1 MTSLTHNSSPS
12 TDHLLQEMENKI
24 LSFLARYPNQ
34 LFKSSELV
42 RRLSLKTEAE
52 TAVLQKVLKH
62 LDESNRLKRG
72 RQGQYGFLHAPTVLK
87 GTLRSTRQGFGFVE
101 VAGLDKDIFIA
112 PRFLGTA
119 VDGDLVEV
127 SLFAPGKKQL
137 EGDKGPEGEIIRVLE
152 RSRKTIVGTLERS
165 GNVYIVVPDDSRV
178 GTEVT
183 VAKEDLHDA
192 HVGQKVV
199 VEIDSW
205 GKSHL
210 RPEGHIVEVLG
221 QAGEVG
227 AEMHSVIREFRL
239 PLSFPR
245 DVLDEAERLTTDI
258 PMEEIERRLDV
269 RKDICFTI
277 DPEDAKD
284 FDDAVSL
291 ELLPNGDY
299 KLGVHIADV
308 SHYVRE
314 GNTLD
319 IEALKRGTSVYLP
332 NMVVPMLPENL
343 SNVICS
349 LRPNVDRLAY
359 SVLMEVTPKGVVKE
373 YEIRET
379 VIRSKRRFTYEEVV
393 QILDSTSPT
402 NDPDEIVAMLRAM
415 HKLSMTLTKKRMTK
429 GSIDFET
436 SEAKFRFDDQGRP
449 IEIMKKARL
458 SSHRLVEEFMLLAN
472 KVVAKHIGLSKKEE
486 NIKPF
491 LYRVHDVPKPDRIRD
506 LSVFVEK
513 LGYKLD
519 ISSGVSS
526 QSLQRLLEQVRGTE
540 VENVVNEV
548 ALRSM
553 AKAIY
558 SDRNIGHFGLAFD
571 YYSHFTSPI
580 RRYPDL
586 VIHRLLKEY
595 GRVVSMQRRNE
606 LIQRLPDIAEHSS
619 VRERNAMEAERAA
632 VKVMQVE
639 YMKRHVGDEFEAVVS
654 GVTHF
659 GLFIEINDLLV
670 EGMIH
675 VRDLKDDYYMYDEKH
690 FTLVGKRSGKQF
702 RLGDHVSVKVVRVNP
717 EEREIDFVLL
727 EPAHEPRKKQKER
740 R

>member
-1 MTSLTHNSSPS
+1 
-12 TDHLLQEMENKI
+12 METKL

-34 LFKSSELV
+34 LFKSSELA
-42 RRLSLKTEAE
+42 RRLSLKTEE
-52 TAVLQKVLKH
+52 EVTILRNVLKH

-72 RQGQYGFLHAPTVLK
+72 RHGEYGFLHAPTVLK
-87 GTLRSTRQGFGFVE
+87 GTLRANKQGFGFVE
-101 VAGLDKDIFIA
+101 VAGSDGDIFVA

-119 VDGDLVEV
+119 VDGDIVEV
-127 SLFAPGKKQL
+127 SLFAPGKKQR
-137 EGDKGPEGEIIRVLE
+137 EGQARPEGEITRVLE
-152 RSRKTIVGTLERS
+152 RSRKIIVGTLERS
-165 GNVYIVVPDDSRV
+165 HNVYIVVPDDPRI
-178 GTEVT
+178 GTDVI

-192 HVGQKVV
+192 HAGQKVV

-205 GKSHL
+205 GKNHL
-210 RPEGHIVEVLG
+210 RPEGFIVEVLG

-227 AEMHSVIREFRL
+227 AEMRSVIREFRL

-245 DVLDEAERLTTDI
+245 EVLEEAERLTSDI
-258 PMEEIERRLDV
+258 PRQEIARRLDL
-269 RKDICFTI
+269 REKICFTI

-308 SHYVRE
+308 SHYAKE
-314 GNTLD
+314 GSALD

-349 LRPNVDRLAY
+349 LRPNVDRLTY

-393 QILDSTSPT
+393 QILDNTSAT
-402 NDPDEIVAMLRAM
+402 NDPDEIVGMLREM
-415 HKLSMTLTKKRMTK
+415 HKLNTVLTKKRMK
-429 GSIDFET
+429 EGSIDFET
-436 SEAKFRFDDQGRP
+436 PEAKFRFDDQGRP
-449 IEIMKKARL
+449 IEILKKVRL

-491 LYRVHDVPKPDRIRD
+491 LYRVHDAPNPDRIRE

-519 ISSGVSS
+519 ISLGISS
-526 QSLQRLLEQVRGTE
+526 QLLQRLLDQVRGTE

-586 VIHRLLKEY
+586 IIHRLLKEY
-595 GRVVSMQRRNE
+595 DRVVSMQRRNE
-606 LIQRLPDIAEHSS
+606 LINRLPDIAEQASD
-619 VRERNAMEAERAA
+619 RERVAMAAERAA

-654 GVTHF
+654 GVTHY

-670 EGMIH
+670 EGMVH
-675 VRDLKDDYYMYDEKH
+675 VRDLEDDYYVYDEKH
-690 FTLVGKRSGKQF
+690 FTLVGKRTGRQF

-727 EPAHEPRKKQKER
+727 NPATDGRKKQKER